1 MEQIITEH
9 ANAYFLSEDGIQA
22 YYDEYFATGTNAKN
36 IKWDIFVLINRKG
49 YWDYKIFYPNGVQS
63 IGLNQFVISDRYLE
77 KSRRQEL
84 EELLKDKVVII
95 YDDALSN
102 GSNLF
107 YYFLLCKCAGAKQ
120 VIPVVY
126 ALNSNFPTEK
136 SYKLMRREAGAVRN
150 KDFWLKNSVDRLVK
164 EFVNSLEY
172 KVLLTNNDINRMSTW
187 QTELFQKHVCPLVMD
202 LPIINHIRGSSEKK
216 ISISVEQFE
225 RLCQNKSANWRFV
238 ENEMKGLK
246 LPIKASYFRYTNTLL
261 EQSYRN
267 LFHDF
272 VVKCKYLKCGNSVH
286 VVFTPFAIVKSV
298 TFKTVYDCFKLFYTG
313 TPYADEVLKGI
324 SQDSMV
330 YRELEEDGNLGKA
343 LYRAVIFRISDFIG
357 RKFQQYV
364 REVLGLEVEYDWAIM
379 KDNFDESFIET
390 QKEWYQSFEEKAF
403 ERVLSQIQEVERI
416 QPITIKGVKI
426 AEKVKPTQEL
436 VNCFIR
442 NRIIEKKK
450 DIDASLYVRIY
461 TIETMESELD
471 EYFEFEDMEEKREML
486 TNTCLLFLETNS
498 FGNFI
503 LVSSEDHIV
512 FRGFRYGENSEIL
525 LHDDLW
531 FFYAYLT
538 AFYNVVSGTIMSK
551 YDSFM
556 QWLEDFLVKRGYM
569 GVWISEDGFH
579 FLRDYFGKIESG
591 EELAD
596 EIGKRR
602 YMLDCDGYGKEN
614 EVRANMIREAAH
626 IVKQWGKA

>member
-1 MEQIITEH
+1 MKQIITEH
-9 ANAYFLSEDGIQA
+9 ANNYFLSEGGVQA
-22 YYDEYFATGTNAKN
+22 YYDEYFATVTNAKN
-36 IKWDIFVLINRKG
+36 TKWDIFVLINRKG
-49 YWDYKIFYPNGVQS
+49 YWDYRIFYPNGVRD
-63 IGLNQFVISDRYLE
+63 LDPNKCVVSDRYLE
-77 KSRRQEL
+77 KARRQDL
-84 EELLKDKVVII
+84 VKLLKDKVVVI

-126 ALNSNFPTEK
+126 ALNSNFPSDR
-136 SYKLMRREAGAVRN
+136 SYQLMRRESGAVRD
-150 KDFWLKNSVDRLVK
+150 KDFWLNNSVDELIN

-172 KVLLTNNDINRMSTW
+172 KVLLTNNDINRMSIW

-202 LPIINHIRGSSEKK
+202 LPIINHIRGSSDKK
-216 ISISVEQFE
+216 ISMSVEQFE
-225 RLCQNKSANWRFV
+225 ELCQNKSVSWRFV
-238 ENEMKGLK
+238 ENEMNGLK

-261 EQSYRN
+261 GQSFRN

-272 VVKCKYLKCGNSVH
+272 VIKCKYLKCGNSVH
-286 VVFTPFAIVKSV
+286 VVFTPFAIVKSM
-298 TFKTVYDCFKLFYTG
+298 TFKTVYDCFKLFYAG
-313 TPYADEVLKGI
+313 TLYEAEVLKGI

-330 YRELEEDGNLGKA
+330 YKEIEEDENLGKA
-343 LYRAVIFRISDFIG
+343 LYRAVIYRVSDFIG

-364 REVLGLEVEYDWAIM
+364 REVLGLEVEYDWEIM
-379 KDNFDESFIET
+379 RDNFDESFIKT
-390 QKEWYQSFEEKAF
+390 QKEWYQSFEEKSF
-403 ERVLSQIQEVERI
+403 VRLLSQIQKVERI
-416 QPITIKGVKI
+416 RPIAAKKVKI
-426 AEKVKPTQEL
+426 AEKVKPTQER
-436 VNCFIR
+436 VNWSMR
-442 NRIIEKKK
+442 NRVIEKKK
-450 DIDASLYVRIY
+450 DIEASLYERMY
-461 TIETMESELD
+461 SIETMESELE

-498 FGNFI
+498 FGNYI
-503 LVSSEDHIV
+503 LVSNEDHIV
-512 FRGFRYGENSEIL
+512 FRGFRPGENSEIL

-538 AFYNVVSGTIMSK
+538 AFYNFVSEEIICK

-569 GVWISEDGFH
+569 GVWISEDGFR
-579 FLRDYFGKIESG
+579 FLRDYFRKFELEGY
-591 EELAD
+591 LAD

-602 YMLDCDGYGKEN
+602 YLLNCDGYGKEN